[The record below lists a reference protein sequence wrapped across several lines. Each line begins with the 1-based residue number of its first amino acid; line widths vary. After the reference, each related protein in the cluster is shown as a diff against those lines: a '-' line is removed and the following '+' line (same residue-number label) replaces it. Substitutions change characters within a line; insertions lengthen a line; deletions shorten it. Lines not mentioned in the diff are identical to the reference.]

1 MPSFLAGL
9 WKARESRCLRRCAL
23 QIQDPGLAAALPTL
37 LCWHVCSCPPVWMP
51 RGAHPSQQVPVKRGR
66 QSGCVVTRDRQEA
79 SCREERKDFPQCD
92 RGLLYKEWGR
102 GREKREESEEQP
114 LRAVRPGTRGAA
126 SGAACVGYS
135 SGSSL
140 LALSHLCL
148 SGDAAPSSLTPGG
161 PVPQAGTLGWAAV
174 PFSSA

>member
-23 QIQDPGLAAALPTL
+23 QIQDPGLAADLPSL

-79 SCREERKDFPQCD
+79 SCRGERKDFPQCN
-92 RGLLYKEWGR
+92 RGLLYKEWGSRERRERSR
-102 GREKREESEEQP
+102 GVGRAALEGGEAGHPRCGLRRSLCGLQLREQP
-114 LRAVRPGTRGAA
+114 SRPQ
-126 SGAACVGYS
+126 S
-135 SGSSL
+135 
-140 LALSHLCL
+140 
-148 SGDAAPSSLTPGG
+148 
-161 PVPQAGTLGWAAV
+161 PVLER
-174 PFSSA
+174 